1 MKPVNINA
9 LNEKKE
15 LTRAQGHRDQVNS
28 LSVERSE
35 ISLAISELKE
45 QQKLISR
52 SGATK
57 PRQNNLQ
64 LNTEDKK

>member
-1 MKPVNINA
+1 MNPVNLNA
-9 LNEKKE
+9 LNEKNE
-15 LTRAQGHRDQVNS
+15 VTGAQGNRDRVNS

-45 QQKLISR
+45 QQKVISR

-57 PRQNNLQ
+57 PRQNNL
-64 LNTEDKK
+64 

>member
-1 MKPVNINA
+1 MNPVNINA

-15 LTRAQGHRDQVNS
+15 VSRAQRNRDQVNS

-35 ISLAISELKE
+35 ISLASGELKE
-45 QQKLISR
+45 QQKLVSQ

-57 PRQNNLQ
+57 PRRNNL
-64 LNTEDKK
+64 